1 MIKVKQE
8 LNVLRT
14 RVITAIILALIAVFG
29 IFILPLSGFVVF
41 VSIVAA
47 IAAWEWSR
55 LSSLTNVYMQWGYAA
70 LILIIFYLLYPYV
83 LADTS
88 LSFAILSLGF
98 VSWIGAFFLV
108 ISYPKS
114 AVFLTSSSVRLLL
127 GVLLLVPLW
136 VGLISLKQQPYHN
149 FVILYVFVLVWVA
162 DIGAYFAGRRFG
174 KKKLAV
180 KVSPGKSWA
189 GFYGGLIAVML
200 TALVVLFIVHTQL
213 KPVTETFIWQLL
225 LMSFLTA
232 LVSVLGDLFESML
245 KRHVGF
251 KDSSALLPGH
261 GGVLDRV
268 DSLAAAVPVFAFLL
282 LLFNWQLG

>member
-1 MIKVKQE
+1 M
-8 LNVLRT
+8 LRT